1 MDFGIYRQTKNTKSS
16 YIFNVKN
23 NWLGNLP
30 GQPRKSQRF
39 GKLCIPQPA
48 HKVIR

>member
-16 YIFNVKN
+16 YIFNVKD

-30 GQPRKSQRF
+30 GQPRKS
-39 GKLCIPQPA
+39 
-48 HKVIR
+48 